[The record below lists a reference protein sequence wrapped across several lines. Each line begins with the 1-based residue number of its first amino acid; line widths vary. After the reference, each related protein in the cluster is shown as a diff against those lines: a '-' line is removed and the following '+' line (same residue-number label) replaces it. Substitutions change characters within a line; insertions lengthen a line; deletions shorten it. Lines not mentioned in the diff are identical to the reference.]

1 MKHQGIFIIPNHS
14 FKLKWFVLNYSLATL
29 LFALFAWNKAVAQQ
43 GPKPNIVLIMADDLG
58 LGDIGPYGQQIIPTP
73 NLDKM
78 GKKGMMFT
86 DFFAGSTVC
95 APSRA
100 SLMTGQ
106 HTGHTIV
113 RGNGEYP
120 LETGKKVL
128 PEILKEAGYTN
139 AIFGKWG
146 LGLANTNSTP
156 EKVGWDHFVGHLHH
170 VSAHYQKP
178 DSLDCI
184 LDGKMARMPVPKGK
198 YANDLFVEKS
208 IDFIASQTE
217 EQPFFLYLSLTIPH
231 AELLVPERYF
241 QPFLDVSGKS
251 IFPSERAHPEGL
263 HYGAQPYPKAA
274 YAALVSS
281 IDDYVGMVIKALEQQ
296 GLSENTLVI
305 FTSDN
310 GTHVEGGRR
319 MEDVDYFKSSA
330 HLRGV
335 KRDLYDGGIKVPFLV
350 YWPQKVKEGSSS
362 NFRGAFWDVLPTFSD
377 VAGAKG
383 GLGEIDGISFLSTML
398 GQKQKETH
406 PYLYWEFHEEG
417 GKQALLKGDWKL
429 VRLDIT
435 KNEGPTTFLYNVTDD
450 PGEAKDLSSK
460 HPGKVK
466 RMRKIL
472 DQVRTPNPYFEFN

>member
-1 MKHQGIFIIPNHS
+1 MEKAMKRLGVMLVMIFGP
-14 FKLKWFVLNYSLATL
+14 
-29 LFALFAWNKAVAQQ
+29 FAGLYAQQ
-43 GPKPNIVLIMADDLG
+43 FSEKPNIVFIIADDLG
-58 LGDIGPYGQQIIPTP
+58 IGDIGPYGQTIIATP

-78 GKKGMMFT
+78 ASTGMKFN
-86 DFFAGSTVC
+86 DFYAGSTVC

-106 HTGHTIV
+106 HTGHTLV

-120 LETGKKVL
+120 LKAGRKIL
-128 PEILKEAGYTN
+128 PEVLKQAGYTN
-139 AIFGKWG
+139 AMFGKWG
-146 LGLANTNSTP
+146 LGLANTNSSP

-184 LDGKMARMPVPKGK
+184 MDGKISRIPVPKGK

-208 IDFIASQTE
+208 IEFIGSQTD
-217 EQPFFLYLSLTIPH
+217 EQPFFLYLSLTVPH
-231 AELLVPERYF
+231 AELLVPDRYF
-241 QPFLDVSGKS
+241 QPFLDGSGKS
-251 IFPSERAHPEGL
+251 IFPLERAQPEGL

-281 IDDYVGMVIKALEQQ
+281 IDDYVGKLIKALEQQ
-296 GLSENTLVI
+296 GLSENTLVV

-330 HLRGV
+330 HFRGV

-362 NFRGAFWDVLPTFSD
+362 DFRGAFWDILPTFSD
-377 VAGAKG
+377 VAGIKAG
-383 GLGEIDGISFLSTML
+383 IDDINGISFLPTVL
-398 GQKQKETH
+398 GQKQKENH
-406 PYLYWEFHEEG
+406 PFLYWEFHEEG
-417 GKQALLKGDWKL
+417 GKQALLQGDWKL
-429 VRLDIT
+429 VRLDINKT
-435 KNEGPTTFLYNVTDD
+435 GGPKTYLYKVTDD
-450 PGEAKDLSSK
+450 PGEVKDLSSK
-460 HPGKVK
+460 YPGKVK
-466 RMRKIL
+466 RMVKTL
-472 DQVRTPNPYFEFN
+472 DQIRTPNPYFEFN